1 MLQSIAPFEAL
12 ATLSDSLTYDG
23 RACLSYQRAD
33 ALCTRSLLF
42 AGCQHCAH
50 EPMHGEMLEETHGP
64 ALLMQG
70 WKLEAA
76 PVQVSGVPDLSSFGS
91 RGEQDQVHVNVMP

>member
-1 MLQSIAPFEAL
+1 
-12 ATLSDSLTYDG
+12 
-23 RACLSYQRAD
+23 
-33 ALCTRSLLF
+33 
-42 AGCQHCAH
+42 
-50 EPMHGEMLEETHGP
+50 MHGEMLEETHGP